1 MNQTI
6 TTTYPKPTPTKRYYV
21 FRSLDRHY
29 PPLETMEY
37 VSRHTRPNETWTRC
51 QKLAFKNGNAAW
63 SGNEPRYFFYRV
75 HFLVLGQSPEIE
87 RYG

>member
-1 MNQTI
+1 MNQ
-6 TTTYPKPTPTKRYYV
+6 YPKPTPTKRFYV

-37 VSRHTRPNETWTRC
+37 VSRHTQPGTTWDRC
-51 QKLAFKNGNAAW
+51 AALTFKARTEHRRDW
-63 SGNEPRYFFYRV
+63 KPLYWFYRV
-75 HFLVLGQSPEIE
+75 HFVQPGRSPEIE

>member
-1 MNQTI
+1 MNQ
-6 TTTYPKPTPTKRYYV
+6 YPKPTPTKRFYV

-37 VSRHTRPNETWTRC
+37 VSRHTQPGTTWERC
-51 QKLAFKNGNAAW
+51 QHLAWKNGNDARDGSVPW
-63 SGNEPRYFFYRV
+63 YTFYRV
-75 HFLVLGQSPEIE
+75 HFVQPGRSPEIE